1 MQISARFVNNCHYSV
16 KHWHT
21 LLVILIDEGEEEE
34 LLVPDEEEG
43 YEPLNNPSALPSNN
57 YIQSPEDIDDIDIE
71 ENVDYIT
78 S

>member
-1 MQISARFVNNCHYSV
+1 
-16 KHWHT
+16 
-21 LLVILIDEGEEEE
+21 
-34 LLVPDEEEG
+34 LVPDEEEG